1 MSERVSMD
9 SRDGGEGVRRGC
21 QRIPPLRVSPEDV
34 KGFSRRVIGSRAGAV
49 VCRLLLAVS
58 AVSGFVPV

>member
-1 MSERVSMD
+1 AV
-9 SRDGGEGVRRGC
+9 
-21 QRIPPLRVSPEDV
+21 
-34 KGFSRRVIGSRAGAV
+34 GSGAGAV